1 MTISLDKWSDD
12 TWRYAAST
20 GRYRD
25 ELKKYAD
32 ERLAILSRLE
42 KLDEYIADRE
52 LIVSVVESLVAT
64 DPFPVAVLF
73 KAHRGGELL
82 YALYGKPTEKYKML
96 TRHDAN
102 GNMMRSYSMG
112 GATYM
117 LVPYSHDG
125 LVEAGVPVTVN
136 SWRRA
141 MTLTGMWVYNNV
153 LPEDLNA

>member
-82 YALYGKPTEKYKML
+82 YALYGKPT
-96 TRHDAN
+96 
-102 GNMMRSYSMG
+102 
-112 GATYM
+112 
-117 LVPYSHDG
+117 
-125 LVEAGVPVTVN
+125 
-136 SWRRA
+136 
-141 MTLTGMWVYNNV
+141 
-153 LPEDLNA
+153 